1 MFILKLQTLMLRNRP
16 VLLKRRGSHTA
27 FTDQQTFTTM
37 KPLQPNKNKII
48 QNACLRELVDAV
60 FVFLYIISTHTLLC
74 MYQYRRQKKCAQLF
88 SGTTSLLLFLKKYP
102 IRLYYQA
109 FSMRRSVQKIM
120 QKTVR
125 RVGANVGDVTTFSCK
140 FSLLLPNFLS
150 MEVFSSSKLMY
161 CADTTIFYSLKRRQ
175 FIKNLSP
182 HASCANTLCWVDFSP
197 FILPLSFSAAT
208 STQQQSDDIFT
219 CSSW

>member
-60 FVFLYIISTHTLLC
+60 FVFLYIVSPHTVVC
-74 MYQYRRQKKCAQLF
+74 MYQYLRQKTVQLF
-88 SGTTSLLLFLKKYP
+88 FQHHFTSSPFPKKYP

-125 RVGANVGDVTTFSCK
+125 RVGANVGDVTTFSGKC
-140 FSLLLPNFLS
+140 SLLLPNFLS
-150 MEVFSSSKLMY
+150 LEVFSSFKLIY
-161 CADTTIFYSLKRRQ
+161 CADTTIFYGSLVVGSRLRRQ
-175 FIKNLSP
+175 ENKCSR
-182 HASCANTLCWVDFSP
+182 
-197 FILPLSFSAAT
+197 
-208 STQQQSDDIFT
+208 TQ
-219 CSSW
+219 

>member
-60 FVFLYIISTHTLLC
+60 FVFLYNVFTHTLVR
-74 MYQYRRQKKCAQLF
+74 MYQYRRHKKMCFF

-161 CADTTIFYSLKRRQ
+161 CADTTIFYVSLVAGSQTTIEQMLKDPVIPSLIIA
-175 FIKNLSP
+175 FLMG
-182 HASCANTLCWVDFSP
+182 H
-197 FILPLSFSAAT
+197 
-208 STQQQSDDIFT
+208 
-219 CSSW
+219 

>member
-16 VLLKRRGSHTA
+16 VLLKRRGSPTA

-48 QNACLRELVDAV
+48 QNACLCELVDAV
-60 FVFLYIISTHTLLC
+60 FVFLYIVSTHTVVC
-74 MYQYRRQKKCAQLF
+74 MYQYRRHKKMCAAFF
-88 SGTTSLLLFLKKYP
+88 SGTTSLLLLFLKKYP

-150 MEVFSSSKLMY
+150 VEVFSSCSLIN
-161 CADTTIFYSLKRRQ
+161 CADTTIFYVSLVVRTQ
-175 FIKNLSP
+175 TTIEPMFEDPVILSLIIAFP
-182 HASCANTLCWVDFSP
+182 MGH
-197 FILPLSFSAAT
+197 
-208 STQQQSDDIFT
+208 
-219 CSSW
+219 

>member
-60 FVFLYIISTHTLLC
+60 FVFLYIVPTHTLVC

-88 SGTTSLLLFLKKYP
+88 FQHHFT
-102 IRLYYQA
+102 
-109 FSMRRSVQKIM
+109 
-120 QKTVR
+120 
-125 RVGANVGDVTTFSCK
+125 
-140 FSLLLPNFLS
+140 
-150 MEVFSSSKLMY
+150 
-161 CADTTIFYSLKRRQ
+161 
-175 FIKNLSP
+175 
-182 HASCANTLCWVDFSP
+182 SP
-197 FILPLSFSAAT
+197 FPKKVPHQVVLLGIQYATQCTKNYAKDSTTCRCKCRGCYNILL
-208 STQQQSDDIFT
+208 
-219 CSSW
+219 

>member
-60 FVFLYIISTHTLLC
+60 FVFLYIVSTHTLVR
-74 MYQYRRQKKCAQLF
+74 MYQYRRHKKMCFF

-161 CADTTIFYSLKRRQ
+161 CADTTIFLR
-175 FIKNLSP
+175 I
-182 HASCANTLCWVDFSP
+182 FSRW
-197 FILPLSFSAAT
+197 I
-208 STQQQSDDIFT
+208 SDDN
-219 CSSW
+219 

>member
-60 FVFLYIISTHTLLC
+60 FVFLYIVSTHTLVC
-74 MYQYRRQKKCAQLF
+74 MYQYRRQKNVRSFF

-161 CADTTIFYSLKRRQ
+161 CADTTIFYVSLVAGSQTTIEQMLKDPVIPSLIIAFPRVIKKRRIVVPFQ
-175 FIKNLSP
+175 LS
-182 HASCANTLCWVDFSP
+182 
-197 FILPLSFSAAT
+197 
-208 STQQQSDDIFT
+208 
-219 CSSW
+219 